1 MTEAYSFLHA
11 HVLRFA
17 PITESEWNALLGKT
31 SCHEINARQT
41 LVKEASRCRHI
52 YFVAMGCLR
61 LYYTKDNGMEQTS
74 DFALEGWWLT
84 DMNSFSTDKLSSF
97 AIQAVESSRVV
108 SIQRAD
114 YEELNNH
121 YPLLAQYFRAVQT
134 RALAAAQ
141 QRIKFLYS
149 LSKEELF
156 DQFNRAYPEFV
167 KRVPQYMLASFL
179 GFTPEYLSE
188 LRKRKRS

>member
-1 MTEAYSFLHA
+1 
-11 HVLRFA
+11 
-17 PITESEWNALLGKT
+17 
-31 SCHEINARQT
+31 
-41 LVKEASRCRHI
+41 
-52 YFVAMGCLR
+52 
-61 LYYTKDNGMEQTS
+61 MEQTS

-97 AIQAVESSRVV
+97 AIQAVESSRVI

-121 YPLLAQYFRAVQT
+121 YPLLA
-134 RALAAAQ
+134 
-141 QRIKFLYS
+141 
-149 LSKEELF
+149 
-156 DQFNRAYPEFV
+156 
-167 KRVPQYMLASFL
+167 QYMLASFL